1 MEGRSSQKQLP
12 RERELS
18 LGLAERR
25 LVTAEGASQSPRS
38 HGCCQL
44 LPQKA
49 PPRRSCRCSKL
60 SVLKDARTL
69 ALALD
74 AALGAGQRAEPGS
87 AARTCCEVG
96 SPRWPESQTGLG
108 GSSGL
113 SLQQEVKTPRRAGT
127 PGLWRQLWPG
137 WTRVTGCLCG
147 AGERAAR
154 ASREASEGAPVPLG
168 RLV

>member
-1 MEGRSSQKQLP
+1 MGRKNSVNGFFGFFSLKLWTLQCFYFI
-12 RERELS
+12 EALS
-18 LGLAERR
+18 LWL
-25 LVTAEGASQSPRS
+25 S
-38 HGCCQL
+38 HGL
-44 LPQKA
+44 E
-49 PPRRSCRCSKL
+49 SCFLGGGGRG
-60 SVLKDARTL
+60 
-69 ALALD
+69 